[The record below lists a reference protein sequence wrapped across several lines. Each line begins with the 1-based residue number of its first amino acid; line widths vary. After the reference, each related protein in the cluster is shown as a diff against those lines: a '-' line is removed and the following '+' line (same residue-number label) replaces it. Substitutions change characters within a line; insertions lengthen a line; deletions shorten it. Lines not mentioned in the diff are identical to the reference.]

1 MPSINMDNGV
11 RAEDLEAAIA
21 AENGTAPPKSTPA
34 PAATPKA
41 TKTTTKKTEAYLW
54 KKKSS
59 SLSP

>member
-21 AENGTAPPKSTPA
+21 AENGTATPKPTPA

-41 TKTTTKKTEAYLW
+41 TKTTTPKKTDAYLW
-54 KKKSS
+54 KKSHTA
-59 SLSP
+59 

>member
-21 AENGTAPPKSTPA
+21 AENGTAPPKPTPA

-41 TKTTTKKTEAYLW
+41 TKTPTTKKTEA
-54 KKKSS
+54 
-59 SLSP
+59 

>member
-41 TKTTTKKTEAYLW
+41 TKTTTKKTEV
-54 KKKSS
+54 
-59 SLSP
+59 